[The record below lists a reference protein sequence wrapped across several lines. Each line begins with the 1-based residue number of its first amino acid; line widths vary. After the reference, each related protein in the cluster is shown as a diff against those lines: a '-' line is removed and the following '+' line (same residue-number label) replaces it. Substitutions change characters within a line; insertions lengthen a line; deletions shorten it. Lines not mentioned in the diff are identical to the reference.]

1 MDNQRHISKH
11 EQAVCEIMVN
21 GQPRAWRCEPRTT
34 LLDFLRNQPGLSGT
48 HAGCEHGVC
57 GACTVLINGLPAR
70 ACLAFAHQC
79 SGQEV
84 RTIEGMAKAEELTDL
99 QQAFSRHHALQ
110 CGFCTAGILISAEYL
125 LLQESEP
132 SEQRVREALSAH
144 LCRCTGYAGIVN
156 AVLEVAR
163 LRAEKSRSG
172 GA

>member
-1 MDNQRHISKH
+1 MDNQRHIPKH
-11 EQAVCEIMVN
+11 EQAACEILIN
-21 GQPRAWRCEPRTT
+21 GQPREWRCEPRTT

-70 ACLAFAHQC
+70 ACLAFAHQV

-84 RTIEGMAKAEELTDL
+84 RTIEGMATADDLTDL

-110 CGFCTAGILISAEYL
+110 CGFCTPGILISAEHL
-125 LLQESEP
+125 LREQPEP
-132 SEQRVREALSAH
+132 SEQQVREALSAH
-144 LCRCTGYAGIVN
+144 LCRCTGYAGIVK
-156 AVLEVAR
+156 AVLEVAA